1 MLPFFFYTTGHF
13 LLLNPSPAEKDA
25 GICKYHLTSPVLPGS
40 DNKQCVF
47 QLALYEAARAAGN
60 ITLLIKAVLSGS
72 TVRSLSLNRTS
83 RDDHRLA
90 ITEIVL
96 IHIFVQHSRARNRV
110 SVSSVRSS
118 IFFGSF
124 LLIFHRGTVHQ
135 LKAPVHPDSASAKEF
150 LYNWFR
156 QKMAG
161 CAYTVALCIMSM
173 Q

>member
-1 MLPFFFYTTGHF
+1 MVYWTGTIIILPENLTNLKCCLFTTGHF

-40 DNKQCVF
+40 DKQCIF

-96 IHIFVQHSRARNRV
+96 IHVFVQHSRAWNCV
-110 SVSSVRSS
+110 SV
-118 IFFGSF
+118 F
-124 LLIFHRGTVHQ
+124 Q
-135 LKAPVHPDSASAKEF
+135 
-150 LYNWFR
+150 
-156 QKMAG
+156 
-161 CAYTVALCIMSM
+161 
-173 Q
+173 